1 NRYTAQILGFSG
13 VTPQATRIT
22 YLEPGSTA
30 SACGRSIREFPGTH
44 MQAGEKPAK
53 RVGPGLLGGRMASS
67 AIIVIGR
74 NEGERLEVCLE
85 SARRC
90 TEDIVYV
97 DSGSTD
103 GSVGLAKGLSVQV
116 VELDP
121 ALPFSAA
128 RARNAGFDHALE
140 LSPQIEFV
148 QFVDGDCELD
158 LAWMEAARQA
168 AEDSKVAVVCGRRRE
183 RYADSSIYNLLC
195 DMEWATPIGETDS
208 CGGDSFVRV
217 KAFSQVGGFDPA
229 VVAGEEFDLCIRMR
243 EEGWRIL
250 RIDAEMTLHDANM
263 LRFSQWW
270 TRMVRA
276 GHAYAEGV
284 IRYGV
289 RRHRRIARA
298 LRSAV
303 LWGGILPVLSVAILP
318 WAPGVAVGL
327 WVSWILLGV
336 RIYRSD
342 AKREFSSRD
351 RIIYSA
357 GTVLANVPLSLGSA
371 LFVVRKLMRR
381 PSALIE
387 YKDSP
392 SV

>member
-1 NRYTAQILGFSG
+1 
-13 VTPQATRIT
+13 
-22 YLEPGSTA
+22 
-30 SACGRSIREFPGTH
+30 
-44 MQAGEKPAK
+44 
-53 RVGPGLLGGRMASS
+53 MASS

-116 VELDP
+116 VELDA

-128 RARNAGFDHALE
+128 RARNAGFDRALE
-140 LSPQIEFV
+140 LSPQVEFV

-183 RYADSSIYNLLC
+183 RYADSSIYTLLC

-208 CGGDSFVRV
+208 CGGDSFVRA

-229 VVAGEEFDLCIRMR
+229 VVAGEEFDLCIRLR

-263 LRFSQWW
+263 HRFSQWW

-303 LWGGILPVLSVAILP
+303 LWGGILPVLFVALLP
-318 WAPGVAVGL
+318 WAPGIAVGL
-327 WVSWILLGV
+327 WVGWLLLGV

-351 RIIYSA
+351 RII
-357 GTVLANVPLSLGSA
+357 
-371 LFVVRKLMRR
+371 
-381 PSALIE
+381 
-387 YKDSP
+387 
-392 SV
+392 